1 MKKFSFLA
9 ALVLP
14 LFIATAASAG
24 PVVTTTNLT
33 YGSDTSSG
41 IGFSSNGT
49 FYSGTCVSFVCSPNQ
64 SSTITSTVGGVT
76 TTIVSSAV
84 SQYLTGLS
92 AGANGVYYISG
103 TSTISVA
110 ADGSSSV
117 VGTIS
122 GTARVVATGPNTNA
136 VYAISTTGAVTNVRT
151 GAVIATNTSL
161 ATTYGQA
168 VVNNNGV
175 LFVSNG
181 NNGNVYSVTPNGAVT
196 TLATGLLGNEAMTL
210 APNGIDVIVGNEFA
224 SSSSTA
230 QFVSIT
236 PSGVVTNLG
245 ALLPDGAGCID
256 ALATYNGNLYVGNEC
271 QNYLQLISGLNL
283 AGQAAA
289 NTTPDAPTGL
299 AAATVSHTTM
309 KLSWNYQTSPTTQF
323 ICTASNG
330 ATATVTGTSC
340 SLKGF
345 DLYNPGSY
353 SFSVIA
359 VVDGVQSDAAVLSV
373 SVK

>member
-24 PVVTTTNLT
+24 PVVTSTNLPFSNLDNST
-33 YGSDTSSG
+33 G

-49 FYSGTCVSFVCSPNQ
+49 FYSGTCASFICLPNQ

-76 TTIVSSAV
+76 TTIVSSPV

-110 ADGSSSV
+110 ANGSSSV

-122 GTARVVATGPNTNA
+122 GTARVVATGPNTDA

-181 NNGNVYSVTPNGAVT
+181 NDGNVYSVTPDGTVT
-196 TLATGLLGNEAMTL
+196 TLATGLMANEAMTL
-210 APNGIDVIVGNEFA
+210 ASNGIDIIVAQENLGDVNR
-224 SSSSTA
+224 A
-230 QFVSIT
+230 QFIKIT
-236 PSGVVTNLG
+236 PFGARTNLG
-245 ALLPDGAGCID
+245 GVSGGEGCID
-256 ALATYNGNLYVGNEC
+256 ALATYGGKLYLGSEC
-271 QNYLQLISGLNL
+271 NNYLQLVSF
-283 AGQAAA
+283 AET

>member
-1 MKKFSFLA
+1 
-9 ALVLP
+9 
-14 LFIATAASAG
+14 
-24 PVVTTTNLT
+24 LT
-33 YGSDTSSG
+33 YGGDGTSG

-49 FYSGTCVSFVCSPNQ
+49 FYSGSYNGS
-64 SSTITSTVGGVT
+64 ITSTVGGVT
-76 TTIVSSAV
+76 TTIVSSATY
-84 SQYLTGLS
+84 QYLTGLS
-92 AGANGVYYISG
+92 VGANGVYYISG
-103 TSTISVA
+103 ANTISVA
-110 ADGSSSV
+110 ANGSSSV
-117 VGTIS
+117 VGSIS
-122 GTARVVATGPNTNA
+122 GTAVTVASGPNTNA
-136 VYAISTTGAVTNVRT
+136 VYAISSSGVVTNVRT
-151 GAVIATNTSL
+151 GAVIATNQDLTSQ
-161 ATTYGQA
+161 YGQA
-168 VVNNNGV
+168 VVNDAGV

-181 NNGNVYSVTPNGAVT
+181 DTGYVFSVTPNGAVT
-196 TLATGLLGNEAMTL
+196 RLATGLLANEAMTL
-210 APNGIDVIVGNEFA
+210 APNGIDVIVGNEDA

-245 ALLPDGAGCID
+245 ALLPGGAGCID

-271 QNYLQLISGLNL
+271 QSYLQLISGLNL
-283 AGQAAA
+283 AGRVT
-289 NTTPDAPTGL
+289 NTSPDAPTNL

>member
-24 PVVTTTNLT
+24 PVVTSTNLPFALEDGT
-33 YGSDTSSG
+33 SG

-49 FYSGTCVSFVCSPNQ
+49 FYSGSY
-64 SSTITSTVGGVT
+64 SSITSTLNNAT
-76 TTIVSSAV
+76 TTIVTSPT
-84 SQYLTGLS
+84 YTYNTGLS
-92 AGANGVYYISG
+92 VGANGVYYLSSAN
-103 TSTISVA
+103 TVSVA
-110 ADGSSSV
+110 ANGSSSV
-117 VGTIS
+117 VGSIS
-122 GTARVVATGPNTNA
+122 GTVGVVATGPNTNA
-136 VYAISTTGAVTNVRT
+136 VYAISTTGAVTNVQT
-151 GAVIATNTSL
+151 GAVIATNTALIPLYGSSNQ
-161 ATTYGQA
+161 GQA
-168 VVNNNGV
+168 IVNDAGI
-175 LFVSNG
+175 LFMADYG
-181 NNGNVYSVTPNGAVT
+181 RGIVYSVTPNGTVT
-196 TLATGLLGNEAMTL
+196 TLASGLLEPEGLTL
-210 APNGIDVIVGNEFA
+210 APNGIDVIVAQEST
-224 SSSSTA
+224 SSSNPAMFFTLS
-230 QFVSIT
+230 
-236 PSGVVTNLG
+236 PSGVKTNLG
-245 ALLPDGAGCID
+245 ALLPAYTNSID
-256 ALATYNGNLYVGNEC
+256 LLAQYNGNLYVGSEN
-271 QNYLQLISGLNL
+271 LATMLLISGLGL
-283 AGQAAA
+283 AGRVT
-289 NTTPDAPTGL
+289 NTSPDAPTNL

-340 SLKGF
+340 SLNGF